1 MEGQS
6 PFGVIL
12 WMKLVPL
19 RGGGPAMGK
28 ESAWWKQGFLLEW
41 KGMVKIREV
50 QAKSILN
57 KSKIFDYCVNA
68 YIGCQVNCRYCY
80 ARLFMR
86 RYSGHSEPWGAFVD
100 IKVNA
105 PEVLRKQVVRARKG
119 TVWLSSVCDPYQPL
133 EEKYRLTRQC
143 LSILA
148 DARFPVNLQTKMAL
162 VLRDLDI
169 IEKFER
175 IEVGMTLT
183 TDDERIARMFE
194 PRASPVEERIAALE
208 RIHSRGISTFAFVGP
223 LLPGGPR
230 RLISALAGKVN
241 KVRVDRMNYMDT
253 VVGLYRKLG
262 LSQAATD
269 RFFREQARSIAR
281 EAARVGLPCE
291 VLF

>member
-1 MEGQS
+1 MVPPESGCRIMGQEWEWLERR
-6 PFGVIL
+6 IL
-12 WMKLVPL
+12 LKW
-19 RGGGPAMGK
+19 K
-28 ESAWWKQGFLLEW
+28 EMIQ
-41 KGMVKIREV
+41 VREV

-68 YIGCQVNCRYCY
+68 YTGCQVNCRYCY

-100 IKVNA
+100 VKVNA
-105 PEVLRKQVVRARKG
+105 PEVLSRQVIRAKKG
-119 TVWLSSVCDPYQPL
+119 AVWLSSVCDPYQPL

-148 DARFPVNLQTKMAL
+148 EAGFPANVQTKMTL

-194 PRASPVEERIAALE
+194 PGASPVGERIAAVE
-208 RIHSRGISTFAFVGP
+208 KIHSRGIRTFAFVGP
-223 LLPGGPR
+223 LLPGGPEN
-230 RLISALAGKVN
+230 LVSALAGKVD
-241 KVRVDRMNYMDT
+241 KILVDRMNYMET
-253 VVGLYRKLG
+253 VVGLYRRLG
-262 LSQAATD
+262 LSEAATD
-269 RFFREQARSIAR
+269 RFFREQAKGIAR
-281 EAARVGLPCE
+281 EAARHGLPCE
-291 VLF
+291 LLF